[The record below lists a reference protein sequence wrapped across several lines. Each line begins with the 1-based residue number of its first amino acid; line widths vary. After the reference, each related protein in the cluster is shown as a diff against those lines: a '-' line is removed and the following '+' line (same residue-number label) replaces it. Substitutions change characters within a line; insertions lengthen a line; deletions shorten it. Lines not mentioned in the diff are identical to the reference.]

1 MSDQQLMTIEEV
13 AKYLEIKTVT
23 VKRYAREGLL
33 DSSGGS
39 PAFSNT
45 SSVLGYHE
53 TVWIEE
59 SRLVEKTI
67 KLGLLDILLATCNRL
82 SLHIEDK

>member
-1 MSDQQLMTIEEV
+1 MTIEEV

-39 PAFSNT
+39 EPMLFERNK
-45 SSVLGYHE
+45 VE
-53 TVWIEE
+53 RFKDIQ
-59 SRLVEKTI
+59 SRL
-67 KLGLLDILLATCNRL
+67 R
-82 SLHIEDK
+82 

>member
-39 PAFSNT
+39 EPMLFERNK
-45 SSVLGYHE
+45 VE
-53 TVWIEE
+53 RFKDIQ
-59 SRLVEKTI
+59 SRI
-67 KLGLLDILLATCNRL
+67 R
-82 SLHIEDK
+82 

>member
-23 VKRYAREGLL
+23 VKRYAREELL

-39 PAFSNT
+39 EPMLFERNK
-45 SSVLGYHE
+45 VE
-53 TVWIEE
+53 RFKDIQ
-59 SRLVEKTI
+59 SRL
-67 KLGLLDILLATCNRL
+67 R
-82 SLHIEDK
+82 